1 MKKINEQATK
11 IFCRLIDKMNNEEY
25 LKLSAEGY
33 MPLVIERIAENIMT
47 DFGAAKL
54 YSLAHYYEQNGD
66 LMSDPQMCF
75 LVIDQRTQTKDIE
88 HIFIYPQMYQ
98 LDGLGIYEES
108 ILIKDNRVIGCK
120 KAWQDGHCGFANL
133 WLNNIRQQGFLK

>member
-1 MKKINEQATK
+1 
-11 IFCRLIDKMNNEEY
+11 
-25 LKLSAEGY
+25 